1 MATSVEWQIR
11 VKALMEGGVEKE
23 FEIATLSN
31 ETLGDFRN
39 KLATKSHIEPQKQRL
54 IFRGRLLT
62 DNAQKMVD
70 TGMRDGCALHM
81 VARSSAVDVPVDSEN
96 SASQGDSAEHAQPGA
111 GNIGNMRQLLEI
123 FSSLANG
130 VDAQMTEEQRER
142 LRRTIH
148 DVHRNFG
155 ANNGGEWIAVNPN
168 GQYYRVGREAVVGS
182 QMTDEEFERGPIE
195 TPNPVTSSSTIAAY
209 EAIPGLIP
217 AESITSASSDA
228 AASNRSAH
236 MAGLARAEPSQALA
250 NELAYDLFENV
261 MPRIRNIPGN
271 SHYHFSTSE
280 SMTPTYVSQSSA
292 NPIGTVGRSLTNL
305 GDAFVEL
312 GRSLQAL
319 GTEWQM
325 QYFDE
330 TIQQQAQSTLQLLN
344 ELAVVS
350 PMAVPFLQARLTND
364 PVQAEPARTTGSE
377 NTSNENGNRRA
388 TSASGVPVVAEH
400 QRRTISSHFRRIRRR
415 RAYGV
420 MLGAAP
426 VDQPNHP
433 FSGPSSSML
442 ELHIEPILFPLGGPP
457 TPHGPQRESRAIPQ
471 MIMQHLGQFQ
481 PPHTGSDMGSGAAR
495 DSSAPDI
502 RTNSATSA
510 GRNSSTTSTTST
522 DGSRVPRAVR
532 FMPNASTFEVV
543 IERVVAPASG
553 PPTDSSNPAL
563 TASAPQSEQP
573 QQRANVRDDAA
584 SGGLAAEANAN
595 LFDAVERLSTFGSQS
610 ARSDRSNNSTTTE
623 YSNSTGNE
631 PMMRV
636 PRIFG
641 FHMGSN
647 GMQPPQNHGLG
658 NLIEEIMSRTS
669 NPFSTASVF
678 LGAESGST
686 TSTTRRAS
694 VSSNAGVPQTTNTAQ
709 VAVGNSETT
718 EVVTSR
724 PLDNE
729 DNDDDNRPPSI
740 DSAIEAETSRA
751 GETRGRAL
759 SISSTDFADADEC
772 SRRANSVANKR
783 QRSDGLDET
792 EE

>member
-11 VKALMEGGVEKE
+11 VKALMEGGIEKE

-81 VARSSAVDVPVDSEN
+81 VARPSAVDVPADSEN
-96 SASQGDSAEHAQPGA
+96 SASQGDSAEHAYPGA
-111 GNIGNMRQLLEI
+111 GNIGNMRQLLEM

-142 LRRTIH
+142 LRHTIH

-155 ANNGGEWIAVNPN
+155 ANDGGEWIAVNPN
-168 GQYYRVGREAVVGS
+168 GQYYRIGREAAVGS
-182 QMTDEEFERGPIE
+182 QMTDEEFARGPIE

-209 EAIPGLIP
+209 EAIPGLIS
-217 AESITSASSDA
+217 AESRTPASGDA
-228 AASNRSAH
+228 AASNRPAH
-236 MAGLARAEPSQALA
+236 TAGLARAEPSQALA

-271 SHYHFSTSE
+271 SQYHFSTSE

-292 NPIGTVGRSLTNL
+292 NPIGIVGQSLTNL

-364 PVQAEPARTTGSE
+364 PVQAEPAQTTGSE
-377 NTSNENGNRRA
+377 SSGNENSGRRA
-388 TSASGVPVVAEH
+388 TSASGIPMVAEH

-426 VDQPNHP
+426 ADQPNHP
-433 FSGPSSSML
+433 FPGASSSML
-442 ELHIEPILFPLGGPP
+442 ELHIEPILFPLGGLP
-457 TPHGPQRESRAIPQ
+457 TPHGPQQAQRESRAIPQ

-481 PPHTGSDMGSGAAR
+481 PPHVGSDESSGAVR
-495 DSSAPDI
+495 DGSAPGA
-502 RTNSATSA
+502 RTNSAPLA
-510 GRNSSTTSTTST
+510 GRNNSTASTTST

-543 IERVVAPASG
+543 IERVITPASG
-553 PPTDSSNPAL
+553 PHTDSNNPAPA
-563 TASAPQSEQP
+563 ASAPQSEQP

-631 PMMRV
+631 SMMRV

-694 VSSNAGVPQTTNTAQ
+694 VSSNAGIPQTTNNAQ
-709 VAVGNSETT
+709 VAVGNSETS

-724 PLDNE
+724 PLDNG
-729 DNDDDNRPPSI
+729 DDNRPPSI
-740 DSAIEAETSRA
+740 DSTIEAETSRA

-783 QRSDGLDET
+783 QRSDDLDEA

>member
-1 MATSVEWQIR
+1 
-11 VKALMEGGVEKE
+11 
-23 FEIATLSN
+23 
-31 ETLGDFRN
+31 
-39 KLATKSHIEPQKQRL
+39 
-54 IFRGRLLT
+54 
-62 DNAQKMVD
+62 
-70 TGMRDGCALHM
+70 
-81 VARSSAVDVPVDSEN
+81 
-96 SASQGDSAEHAQPGA
+96 
-111 GNIGNMRQLLEI
+111 
-123 FSSLANG
+123 
-130 VDAQMTEEQRER
+130 
-142 LRRTIH
+142 
-148 DVHRNFG
+148 
-155 ANNGGEWIAVNPN
+155 
-168 GQYYRVGREAVVGS
+168 
-182 QMTDEEFERGPIE
+182 
-195 TPNPVTSSSTIAAY
+195 
-209 EAIPGLIP
+209 
-217 AESITSASSDA
+217 
-228 AASNRSAH
+228 
-236 MAGLARAEPSQALA
+236 
-250 NELAYDLFENV
+250 
-261 MPRIRNIPGN
+261 
-271 SHYHFSTSE
+271 
-280 SMTPTYVSQSSA
+280 
-292 NPIGTVGRSLTNL
+292 
-305 GDAFVEL
+305 
-312 GRSLQAL
+312 
-319 GTEWQM
+319 
-325 QYFDE
+325 
-330 TIQQQAQSTLQLLN
+330 
-344 ELAVVS
+344 
-350 PMAVPFLQARLTND
+350 
-364 PVQAEPARTTGSE
+364 
-377 NTSNENGNRRA
+377 
-388 TSASGVPVVAEH
+388 
-400 QRRTISSHFRRIRRR
+400 
-415 RAYGV
+415 
-420 MLGAAP
+420 
-426 VDQPNHP
+426 
-433 FSGPSSSML
+433 ML
-442 ELHIEPILFPLGGPP
+442 ELHIEPVLFPLGGPP

-471 MIMQHLGQFQ
+471 MVMQHLGQFQ

-495 DSSAPDI
+495 DGGAPDT
-502 RTNSATSA
+502 RTNSASSA

-543 IERVVAPASG
+543 VERVVAPASG
-553 PPTDSSNPAL
+553 PHTDSSNPAP

-573 QQRANVRDDAA
+573 QQRANARDDLA

-631 PMMRV
+631 PMMRA

-709 VAVGNSETT
+709 VAVGNSETA

-724 PLDNE
+724 PLDND
-729 DNDDDNRPPSI
+729 DNDDDNRPPPI

-783 QRSDGLDET
+783 QRSDGLGET

>member
-1 MATSVEWQIR
+1 
-11 VKALMEGGVEKE
+11 
-23 FEIATLSN
+23 
-31 ETLGDFRN
+31 
-39 KLATKSHIEPQKQRL
+39 
-54 IFRGRLLT
+54 
-62 DNAQKMVD
+62 
-70 TGMRDGCALHM
+70 
-81 VARSSAVDVPVDSEN
+81 
-96 SASQGDSAEHAQPGA
+96 
-111 GNIGNMRQLLEI
+111 
-123 FSSLANG
+123 
-130 VDAQMTEEQRER
+130 
-142 LRRTIH
+142 
-148 DVHRNFG
+148 
-155 ANNGGEWIAVNPN
+155 
-168 GQYYRVGREAVVGS
+168 
-182 QMTDEEFERGPIE
+182 
-195 TPNPVTSSSTIAAY
+195 
-209 EAIPGLIP
+209 
-217 AESITSASSDA
+217 
-228 AASNRSAH
+228 
-236 MAGLARAEPSQALA
+236 
-250 NELAYDLFENV
+250 
-261 MPRIRNIPGN
+261 
-271 SHYHFSTSE
+271 
-280 SMTPTYVSQSSA
+280 
-292 NPIGTVGRSLTNL
+292 
-305 GDAFVEL
+305 
-312 GRSLQAL
+312 
-319 GTEWQM
+319 
-325 QYFDE
+325 
-330 TIQQQAQSTLQLLN
+330 
-344 ELAVVS
+344 
-350 PMAVPFLQARLTND
+350 
-364 PVQAEPARTTGSE
+364 
-377 NTSNENGNRRA
+377 
-388 TSASGVPVVAEH
+388 
-400 QRRTISSHFRRIRRR
+400 
-415 RAYGV
+415 
-420 MLGAAP
+420 
-426 VDQPNHP
+426 
-433 FSGPSSSML
+433 
-442 ELHIEPILFPLGGPP
+442 
-457 TPHGPQRESRAIPQ
+457 
-471 MIMQHLGQFQ
+471 
-481 PPHTGSDMGSGAAR
+481 
-495 DSSAPDI
+495 
-502 RTNSATSA
+502 
-510 GRNSSTTSTTST
+510 
-522 DGSRVPRAVR
+522 
-532 FMPNASTFEVV
+532 MPNASTFEVV